1 MPVSQSAVS
10 RAFFLCPPIH
20 AAVKV
25 RVNRLVGGLLAS
37 LLFIAPVSS
46 TFAESDLPADAP
58 PISSIDELQDCNL
71 YAASGLRRVAARC
84 GWFEVAENR
93 DDADSRKIRLH
104 IALVPAVDET
114 ARGSPLALLAG
125 GPGQSAQDVYT
136 SVTPA
141 LARVRNKHPILLV
154 DQRGT
159 GRSNR
164 LSCEQQEELEDQEW
178 SVELMRRVV
187 SECLETLA
195 SDTRFYTT
203 TVAVRDLDEVR
214 QMLGFEQ
221 LNLLGGSYGTRVA
234 LHYLRRYPRATRAV
248 IIDGVVPA
256 DLTLGPGIAID
267 AQNALDMA
275 FARCAADDAC
285 HEAFPDPAADVKLL
299 LEQLAANPVSLI
311 LPDPLTGEMLDK
323 RLDKNQFMGALRMLT
338 YSPETVALI
347 PLLLREAATGNP
359 APLLAQSLMIASDIG
374 EMMAMGMH
382 NAVVCTEDVPFFKD
396 PDSYKPELK
405 ETFMGT
411 IMLDGMI
418 AICDVWPAGIIDDD
432 FKTPVVSDVPVLLLS
447 GEADPVTPP
456 VYAEQAEAT
465 LSNSHHVVLSGQGHG
480 QISTGCIPKLL
491 GEFIAD
497 PDPLA
502 LDDSCKKN
510 TKPTGFFLDFNGPS
524 P

>member
-1 MPVSQSAVS
+1 MPVSQSPVG

-20 AAVKV
+20 PTVKV
-25 RVNRLVGGLLAS
+25 RVSRLVGSLLLS
-37 LLFIAPVSS
+37 LLFIAPVPS
-46 TFAESDLPADAP
+46 TLAESDLPADAS

-71 YAASGLRRVAARC
+71 YATSGLRRIEARC

-93 DDADSRKIRLH
+93 DDAGSRKIRLH

-114 ARGSPLALLAG
+114 AGGSPLALLAG

-136 SVTPA
+136 SVAPA
-141 LARVRNKHPILLV
+141 LSRVRKKHPILLV

-164 LSCEQQEELEDQEW
+164 LNCEDQEEIEDQEW
-178 SVELMRRVV
+178 SAELMRAVV
-187 SECLETLA
+187 SVCLDAL
-195 SDTRFYTT
+195 DTDPRFYTT
-203 TVAVRDLDEVR
+203 SVAVRDLDEVR

-234 LHYLRRYPRATRAV
+234 LHYLRRYPQATRAV

-256 DLTLGPGIAID
+256 DLPLGPGIAID

-299 LEQLAANPVSLI
+299 LEQLAANPVSLT

-323 RLDKNQFMGALRMLT
+323 RLDKNQFMGALRMLI

-359 APLLAQSLMIASDIG
+359 APMLAQSLMIASNIG

-382 NAVVCTEDVPFFKD
+382 NAVICTEDVPFFQD
-396 PDSYKPELK
+396 PDSYGPVLEK
-405 ETFMGT
+405 TFLGT
-411 IMLDGMI
+411 IMLDGMS

-432 FKTPVVSDVPVLLLS
+432 FKTPVVSDIPVLLLS

-456 VYAEQAEAT
+456 DYAEQAEAT
-465 LSNSHHVVLSGQGHG
+465 LSNSRHVVLSGQGHG
-480 QISTGCIPKLL
+480 QIGTGCIPKLL
-491 GEFIAD
+491 GEFIAN

-510 TKPTGFFLDFNGPS
+510 TEPTGFFLDFNGPS